1 MLFQAAANFYFRI
14 AGGYI
19 NASLT
24 PVNAV
29 PHPLTAVANP
39 NKVAVQMLAD
49 YLRSAGIGAILV
61 EQAWEDPWMHNMVRL
76 GFKGTAVG
84 GVIVYPVAPW
94 LAHQAHS
101 AGGSSR
107 VVSSSS

>member
-1 MLFQAAANFYFRI
+1 MSGTQVDLSWTVQNVG
-14 AGGYI
+14 AGPTQTGPHGTFE
-19 NASLT
+19 ST
-24 PVNAV
+24 PHDTIHV
-29 PHPLTAVANP
+29 
-39 NKVAVQMLAD
+39 
-49 YLRSAGIGAILV
+49 
-61 EQAWEDPWMHNMVRL
+61 

-94 LAHQAHS
+94 LAHRAHS